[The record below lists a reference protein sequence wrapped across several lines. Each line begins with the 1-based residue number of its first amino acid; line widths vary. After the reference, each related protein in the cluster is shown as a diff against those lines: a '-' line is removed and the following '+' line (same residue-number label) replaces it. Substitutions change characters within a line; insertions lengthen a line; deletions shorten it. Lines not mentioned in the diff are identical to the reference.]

1 VIELREVWRRY
12 SAGEGVRAIAR
23 GTGIDRKT
31 ITKYVAAAVA
41 LGLRR
46 GAPPPTEDQLAAFG
60 REVRGMPV
68 GRPAALAE
76 RLASQQGQIAA
87 WLTDGLRLT
96 KIHRRL
102 REHGVSVPYSSLHR
116 FAQAHCG
123 FGTPARRL
131 LPGMLPKLREK
142 E

>member
-1 VIELREVWRRY
+1 MIELREVWRRY

-102 REHGVSVPYSSLHR
+102 REHGVSVPYSSPPLVR
-116 FAQAHCG
+116 PGLLRLRDAGPAPAAQDA
-123 FGTPARRL
+123 AQIA
-131 LPGMLPKLREK
+131 
-142 E
+142 

>member
-1 VIELREVWRRY
+1 M
-12 SAGEGVRAIAR
+12 R
-23 GTGIDRKT
+23 GT
-31 ITKYVAAAVA
+31 
-41 LGLRR
+41 
-46 GAPPPTEDQLAAFG
+46 
-60 REVRGMPV
+60 PV

-87 WLTDGLRLT
+87 WLTDGLRRT

>member
-1 VIELREVWRRY
+1 MIELREVWRRY

-76 RLASQQGQIAA
+76 RLASPQGQIAA
-87 WLTDGLRLT
+87 WLTDGLRRT
-96 KIHRRL
+96 KISTAGSASTASASRIVVPVKNSICVSRL
-102 REHGVSVPYSSLHR
+102 NLPLRLHR
-116 FAQAHCG
+116 
-123 FGTPARRL
+123 
-131 LPGMLPKLREK
+131 
-142 E
+142 